1 MLAITP
7 NILAKFL
14 NFCSKYVFILSLFLF
29 SIAAILII
37 LLENDYYQGISF
49 KIMFV
54 HVPTAWLSL
63 LIFFTMGVSSII
75 GLVFKSPTSFT
86 ISRALSPIGLIMSI
100 IVLITGS
107 IWGNLTWGTYWVWDA
122 RLTSMLILA
131 FIYLGH
137 ILLLNSFDHFQ
148 KSDFAASI
156 LAIIGLVNLPI
167 VKFSVDWWTT
177 LHQGASVFKVGG
189 PSMTNDYLIT
199 LLLCFAAL
207 FSLCFYWFSNIFY
220 IITEN
225 RRIERIK
232 LLNQWVLWNL
242 SYYVMDF
249 LE

>member
-1 MLAITP
+1 MFAITP
-7 NILAKFL
+7 NILSKFL

-177 LHQGASVFKVGG
+177 LHQGASVFKIGG

-220 IITEN
+220 IINEN

-232 LLNQWVLWNL
+232 LLNQ
-242 SYYVMDF
+242 
-249 LE
+249 

>member
-29 SIAAILII
+29 SISAILII

-63 LIFFTMGVSSII
+63 IIFFTMGVSSII

-131 FIYLGH
+131 FIYFGH

-220 IITEN
+220 IITES

-232 LLNQWVLWNL
+232 LLNQ
-242 SYYVMDF
+242 
-249 LE
+249 

>member
-86 ISRALSPIGLIMSI
+86 ISRALSPIGLIMSV

-220 IITEN
+220 IITES

-232 LLNQWVLWNL
+232 LLNQ
-242 SYYVMDF
+242 
-249 LE
+249 

>member
-232 LLNQWVLWNL
+232 LLSQ
-242 SYYVMDF
+242 
-249 LE
+249 

>member
-1 MLAITP
+1 MFAISP
-7 NILAKFL
+7 NILSKFL
-14 NFCSKYVFILSLFLF
+14 SFFSKYVFILSLFLF
-29 SIAAILII
+29 SISAILII

-63 LIFFTMGVSSII
+63 IIFFTMGVSSII

-199 LLLCFAAL
+199 LLLCFAGL

-232 LLNQWVLWNL
+232 LLNQ
-242 SYYVMDF
+242 
-249 LE
+249 

>member
-63 LIFFTMGVSSII
+63 IIFFTMGVSSII

-232 LLNQWVLWNL
+232 LLNQWAL
-242 SYYVMDF
+242 
-249 LE
+249 

>member
-131 FIYLGH
+131 FYLFGSH
-137 ILLLNSFDHFQ
+137 PPF
-148 KSDFAASI
+148 
-156 LAIIGLVNLPI
+156 
-167 VKFSVDWWTT
+167 KF
-177 LHQGASVFKVGG
+177 
-189 PSMTNDYLIT
+189 I
-199 LLLCFAAL
+199 
-207 FSLCFYWFSNIFY
+207 
-220 IITEN
+220 
-225 RRIERIK
+225 
-232 LLNQWVLWNL
+232 
-242 SYYVMDF
+242 
-249 LE
+249 

>member
-14 NFCSKYVFILSLFLF
+14 NLCSKYVFILSLILS

-63 LIFFTMGVSSII
+63 IIFFTMGVSSII

-232 LLNQWVLWNL
+232 LLNQ
-242 SYYVMDF
+242 
-249 LE
+249 